1 MREVED
7 VLLQVEFRSS
17 DCLGHLLSRALHS
30 RFFQVSNDGVH
41 VNGRATHSH
50 VRSPPVIPLQEW
62 RFVRIPH
69 VWLAHFKIKPVP
81 HVFGSPLRLLPPA

>member
-41 VNGRATHSH
+41 VFCVVCLVGENMLGF
-50 VRSPPVIPLQEW
+50 E
-62 RFVRIPH
+62 
-69 VWLAHFKIKPVP
+69 
-81 HVFGSPLRLLPPA
+81 RLD